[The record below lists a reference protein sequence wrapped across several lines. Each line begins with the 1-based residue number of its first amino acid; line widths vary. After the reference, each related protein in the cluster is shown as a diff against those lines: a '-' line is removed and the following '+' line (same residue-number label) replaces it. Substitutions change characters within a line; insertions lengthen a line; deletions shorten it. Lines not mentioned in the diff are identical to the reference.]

1 MTRVVGERVTLRAF
15 REDEFERVLQ
25 AAQAAPVG
33 DGIHWGPRD
42 PEPIRQKIEASGTW
56 HEGWIEFAIE
66 ADGRVVGEIQ
76 ARSIRRAM
84 PQGVFELGVE
94 IYDQADRRRGLGAE
108 AVKEITAYLFRDE
121 AATRVQVSTDVENA
135 GMRAVA
141 ERLGFTLRRGTA
153 RVHAVVG
160 RTARLRDVRRD
171 ARRPRAASDEDGMTT
186 WT

>member
-33 DGIHWGPRD
+33 DGIHWGPRE

-56 HEGWIEFAIE
+56 HDGWIEFAIE

-94 IYDQADRRRGLGAE
+94 IYDHADRRRGLGAE
-108 AVKEITAYLFRDE
+108 AVKEMTAYLFRDE
-121 AATRVQVSTDVENA
+121 AATGCRSRPTSTTPRCGRSPSGSASPSKGVQRGFMPSSA
-135 GMRAVA
+135 GPRDYAMYGVTRADH
-141 ERLGFTLRRGTA
+141 EQ
-153 RVHAVVG
+153 
-160 RTARLRDVRRD
+160 
-171 ARRPRAASDEDGMTT
+171 
-186 WT
+186 